1 MPQQNKKPAQGGIP
15 NEQAQLN
22 TAQIMG
28 YKLEEN
34 NQNRKETSG
43 FDAKSG
49 SFLPV
54 SDSNLPIELLEAA
67 AFPAGSYGLG
77 VFVPYWFLQLGLTP
91 IEQHVLARVLSFYL
105 SAKNDPTGNKPMYMC
120 LSSYKLADQLG
131 ISQRWADKALKHLE
145 QLGYITAERPWQKDG
160 KERPDR
166 RPVKYTFNVRTCV
179 YAAMEAGYD
188 FGMTLDN
195 GSDYKPWLRDDYH
208 DHKTAGKE

>member
-1 MPQQNKKPAQGGIP
+1 MADYALQDNQNKK
-15 NEQAQLN
+15 
-22 TAQIMG
+22 
-28 YKLEEN
+28 
-34 NQNRKETSG
+34 ETPG
-43 FDAKSG
+43 FNSKSG

-54 SDSNLPIELLEAA
+54 SGSIMPVEMIETYAFESPFLLI
-67 AFPAGSYGLG
+67 PN
-77 VFVPYWFLQLGLTP
+77 WFFCLSLTP
-91 IEQHVLARVLSFYL
+91 AEERVLARIMSFYV
-105 SAKNDPTGNKPMYMC
+105 SGKNDTSGNKPMYMC
-120 LSSYKLADQLG
+120 LSTYKLAEQL
-131 ISQRWADKALKHLE
+131 SLTNKWVKVALKHLE
-145 QLGYITAERPWQKDG
+145 QLGYITAERPWQKDR